1 MHAVQGAR
9 RTAGLRVEERIRLHL
24 DGSGVA
30 REAIDR
36 HRAEIAAETLATEL
50 SVGHG
55 APFGGIHHEEHV
67 LDGEPV
73 ALRLDRA

>member
-1 MHAVQGAR
+1 M
-9 RTAGLRVEERIRLHL
+9 EERIRLHL

-30 REAIDR
+30 REAIEH
-36 HRAEIAAETLATEL
+36 HRGEIAAETLATEL
-50 SVGHG
+50 TVSHG
-55 APFGGIHHEEHV
+55 APFGGLHHEEHV